1 VGGDNVYNLERIAKV
16 IREQTPDYVALQEV
30 HFYTSEFGENQA
42 AALAQRTSMH
52 YFFHPV
58 IQGTPRDQGGTGSYG
73 NAILTRQPIAQ
84 TKAVS
89 LPVSTGYSLSQEP
102 RGVCAVRTA
111 DDPFW
116 FATTHLGCDVTG
128 YEQCASMQPLEDF
141 LSSLPTSTVVIGGDF
156 NSPSALTTPRRMVR
170 THGWKDLWYEWGLQ
184 NGCGYFEGCT
194 MPAWWPYQRVDYL
207 YMKGPRLALKDA
219 SVVRLPAPY
228 ASDHNPVLS
237 TLTIE
242 PSQRGTSV

>member
-1 VGGDNVYNLERIAKV
+1 MTNRTRRFLTFNIHWGVGGDNVYNLERIAKV

-89 LPVSTGYSLSQEP
+89 FPASTGYSLSQEP

-116 FATTHLGCDVTG
+116 FATFYPSGVRCDGLRAMCVHATSRRLPFVL
-128 YEQCASMQPLEDF
+128 ADF
-141 LSSLPTSTVVIGGDF
+141 HGRH
-156 NSPSALTTPRRMVR
+156 RRRFQQSECSDYTEENGPHSWMAGR
-170 THGWKDLWYEWGLQ
+170 TCGT
-184 NGCGYFEGCT
+184 NGAFK
-194 MPAWWPYQRVDYL
+194 MDADI
-207 YMKGPRLALKDA
+207 LKDA
-219 SVVRLPAPY
+219 PCQHGSPINALI
-228 ASDHNPVLS
+228 
-237 TLTIE
+237 TCT
-242 PSQRGTSV
+242 